1 MAKVSLGIG
10 TSVRH
15 VNRFRRKDCFMEKAI
30 FITGASSGI
39 GRALAFELGRKG
51 YKLALTARRED
62 ALKEIRDQINQKYAP
77 PAIAIRKL
85 DVTDYDDVFAAFS
98 EMVRAL
104 DGIDIVFA
112 NAGVGL
118 GERVG
123 RGDFD
128 KAKKTVAVN
137 LTGAIATM
145 DAAAQYFLENKKGG
159 HIVGVSS
166 VAAFRGMP
174 KSAAYCASKA
184 GMAVYMEAMRT
195 ELYRKNI
202 DITVLY
208 PGFIDTPLNDM
219 LPSRPFLINVEKGA
233 QVIAR
238 LIEKKVK
245 SSTVP
250 VFPWNIVGR
259 ILKILPTRVVARM

>member
-1 MAKVSLGIG
+1 MK
-10 TSVRH
+10 
-15 VNRFRRKDCFMEKAI
+15 KAV

-39 GRALAFELGRKG
+39 GKALAYEMGRKG
-51 YKLALTARRED
+51 YRLALLARRED
-62 ALKEIRDQINQKYAP
+62 ELRSIREDVVRKYAP
-77 PAIAIRKL
+77 PAIYTRKL
-85 DVTDYDDVFAAFS
+85 DVTDYDDVFTAFS
-98 EMVRAL
+98 EMAGDL
-104 DGIDIVFA
+104 GGIDIVVA

-118 GERVG
+118 GEKVG
-123 RGDFD
+123 RGDFE
-128 KAKKTVAVN
+128 KARQTIDIN

-145 DAAAQYFLENKKGG
+145 DAAAAYFLEKGEG
-159 HIVGVSS
+159 HIVGISS

-174 KSAAYCASKA
+174 GSSAYCASKA
-184 GMAVYMEAMRT
+184 AMAVYMEAMRA
-195 ELYRKNI
+195 ELFRRNI

-219 LPSRPFLINVEKGA
+219 LPSRPFLIDVEKGA
-233 QVIAR
+233 RIITR

-259 ILKILPTRVVARM
+259 LLRVLPVSVIARM

>member
-1 MAKVSLGIG
+1 MS
-10 TSVRH
+10 
-15 VNRFRRKDCFMEKAI
+15 KAI

-39 GRALAFELGRKG
+39 GRALAFEMGKRG
-51 YKLALTARRED
+51 YRLALTARRED
-62 ALKEIRDQINQKYAP
+62 LLREIRDEIKRKHSP
-77 PAIAIRKL
+77 PAVAIRRL
-85 DVTDYDDVFAAFS
+85 DVTRYDDVYAVFS
-98 EMVRAL
+98 EMAEETG
-104 DGIDIVFA
+104 GIDIVLA

-118 GERVG
+118 GEKVG
-123 RGDFD
+123 RGDFE
-128 KAKKTVAVN
+128 KAKQTVEVN
-137 LTGAIATM
+137 LIGAMATM
-145 DAAAQYFLENKKGG
+145 DAAAAYFLRKGEG
-159 HIVGVSS
+159 HIVGISS

-174 KSAAYCASKA
+174 GSSAYCASKA
-184 GMAVYMEAMRT
+184 GLGVYMEAMRA

-219 LPSRPFLINVEKGA
+219 LPSRPFLISVEKGA
-233 QVIAR
+233 QSIAR

-259 ILKILPTRVVARM
+259 LLKILPTGIIARM